1 MGEEAVRIAAP
12 SAPRTASGRI
22 VVMSR
27 FYDGQTQPKRG
38 PGDCYSFFFIIVV
51 KMLFSLE
58 FGTPDMYGRSV
69 GPDIFLVVR

>member
-1 MGEEAVRIAAP
+1 MMARPNP
-12 SAPRTASGRI
+12 SGARVTAI
-22 VVMSR
+22 L
-27 FYDGQTQPKRG
+27 
-38 PGDCYSFFFIIVV
+38 FFFIIVV